1 MDRNYNFF
9 HISGHSVAVV
19 APFSIMEAVEVEQ
32 QPRAGIDNGKSSSE
46 RIIPITVLDCKH
58 NNDENDNTST
68 STTTGMSNVS
78 KCPEYLPQKNIPQQ
92 GVPKNVHTM
101 T

>member
-1 MDRNYNFF
+1 M
-9 HISGHSVAVV
+9 
-19 APFSIMEAVEVEQ
+19 EQ

-68 STTTGMSNVS
+68 TGMSNVS
-78 KCPEYLPQKNIPQQ
+78 KCPEKMSRIFAQKMSPNKR
-92 GVPKNVHTM
+92 PKNVHTM

>member
-1 MDRNYNFF
+1 
-9 HISGHSVAVV
+9 
-19 APFSIMEAVEVEQ
+19 MEAVEVEQ

-78 KCPEYLPQKNIPQQ
+78 KCPEKMSRIFAPKKCPPTS
-92 GVPKNVHTM
+92 VPKMSVQ
-101 T
+101 

>member
-1 MDRNYNFF
+1 
-9 HISGHSVAVV
+9 
-19 APFSIMEAVEVEQ
+19 MEAVEVEQ

-78 KCPEYLPQKNIPQQ
+78 KCPEKMSRIFAQKMSPNKR
-92 GVPKNVHTM
+92 PKNVHTM
-101 T
+101 TRKKDLTKCIDIPM

>member
-1 MDRNYNFF
+1 
-9 HISGHSVAVV
+9 
-19 APFSIMEAVEVEQ
+19 ME

-78 KCPEYLPQKNIPQQ
+78 KCPEKMSRIFAQKNVPQQ
-92 GVPKNVHTM
+92 ASQKCLNNDQKETPTYLNVSTYVILQKC
-101 T
+101 

>member
-1 MDRNYNFF
+1 
-9 HISGHSVAVV
+9 
-19 APFSIMEAVEVEQ
+19 MEAVEVEQ

-78 KCPEYLPQKNIPQQ
+78 KCPEKMSRIFAPKKCPPTRRPQKCPYNDLKERPTKCIFICNFA
-92 GVPKNVHTM
+92 KM
-101 T
+101 LE

>member
-1 MDRNYNFF
+1 M
-9 HISGHSVAVV
+9 
-19 APFSIMEAVEVEQ
+19 EQ

-78 KCPEYLPQKNIPQQ
+78 KCPEYLPQKMSPNKR
-92 GVPKNVHTM
+92 PKNVHTM
-101 T
+101 TRKKDLLNVFS

>member
-1 MDRNYNFF
+1 
-9 HISGHSVAVV
+9 
-19 APFSIMEAVEVEQ
+19 MEAVEVE

-78 KCPEYLPQKNIPQQ
+78 KCPEKMSRIFAKKNVPQQ
-92 GVPKNVHTM
+92 VSQKCPNNDQKERPTYLNVFTYVILQKC
-101 T
+101 

>member
-1 MDRNYNFF
+1 
-9 HISGHSVAVV
+9 
-19 APFSIMEAVEVEQ
+19 MEEQ
-32 QPRAGIDNGKSSSE
+32 PQPRGIDNGKSSSE

-78 KCPEYLPQKNIPQQ
+78 KCPEKMSRIFAQKN
-92 GVPKNVHTM
+92 VPFLIQNAAHSGTVVPRFIFSSLLDT
-101 T
+101 

>member
-1 MDRNYNFF
+1 
-9 HISGHSVAVV
+9 
-19 APFSIMEAVEVEQ
+19 MEAVEVE

-78 KCPEYLPQKNIPQQ
+78 KCPEKMSIIFAQKNVPQQ
-92 GVPKNVHTM
+92 ASQKCPNNDLKERPTKCIYICNFAKM
-101 T
+101 LE

>member
-1 MDRNYNFF
+1 M
-9 HISGHSVAVV
+9 
-19 APFSIMEAVEVEQ
+19 EVEQ

-78 KCPEYLPQKNIPQQ
+78 KCPEYLPQKNVPQQ